1 MRVINKPLLQSQR
14 ALWAVALLMLAL
26 VLSQT
31 LGLWHGIVHGPVTLA
46 HTAHPGQATHTHTH
60 THTVHAAPATHA
72 GMSEPWL
79 GRHGGQAGSAE
90 CRLYDQ
96 CSHVDALV
104 QVPALALPRVLT
116 SFVLLVLAGLA
127 RARWHAH
134 FQARGPPLVR

>member
-14 ALWAVALLMLAL
+14 ARWAVALLVLAL

-46 HTAHPGQATHTHTH
+46 HTAHPAQATHTHTL
-60 THTVHAAPATHA
+60 HAAPATQA

-79 GRHGGQAGSAE
+79 GAHGGQAGSAE

-104 QVPALALPRVLT
+104 QVPALALPLVLT

-127 RARWHAH
+127 QARWHAY

>member
-14 ALWAVALLMLAL
+14 ARWAVALLVLAL

-46 HTAHPGQATHTHTH
+46 HPAHPAQATHRL
-60 THTVHAAPATHA
+60 HATPATHA
-72 GMSEPWL
+72 GVSEPWL
-79 GRHGGQAGSAE
+79 GAHGGQAGSAE

-96 CSHVDALV
+96 CSHGDALV
-104 QVPALALPRVLT
+104 QVPALALPLLLT

>member
-14 ALWAVALLMLAL
+14 ALWAVALLMLTL

-31 LGLWHGIVHGPVTLA
+31 LGLWHGIIHGPVTLA
-46 HTAHPGQATHTHTH
+46 HTAHTAQAKHAL
-60 THTVHAAPATHA
+60 HAAPATHA
-72 GMSEPWL
+72 GVSESWL
-79 GRHGGQAGSAE
+79 GSHGGQAGSAE

-96 CSHVDALV
+96 CNPDEALV
-104 QVPALALPRVLT
+104 QVPPLALPLLLT
-116 SFVLLVLAGLA
+116 SFVLLVFAGLA

>member
-1 MRVINKPLLQSQR
+1 MRVINKPLLQGQR

-46 HTAHPGQATHTHTH
+46 HTAHTAQATHTL
-60 THTVHAAPATHA
+60 HAAPAAHA
-72 GMSEPWL
+72 GVSEPWL
-79 GRHGGQAGSAE
+79 GTHGGQAGSAD

-104 QVPALALPRVLT
+104 QVPALALPLVLT

>member
-1 MRVINKPLLQSQR
+1 MRVIHKPLLQGQR
-14 ALWAVALLMLAL
+14 VLWAVALLMLAL

-31 LGLWHGIVHGPVTLA
+31 LGLWHGIVHGPATLA
-46 HTAHPGQATHTHTH
+46 HTAHPAQATHTL
-60 THTVHAAPATHA
+60 HAAPATHA

-79 GRHGGQAGSAE
+79 DAHGGQAGSAQ

-104 QVPALALPRVLT
+104 QVPALALPLVLT

>member
-1 MRVINKPLLQSQR
+1 MRVINKPLPRGQR
-14 ALWAVALLMLAL
+14 ALWAVALVMLAL
-26 VLSQT
+26 VLSQV

-46 HTAHPGQATHTHTH
+46 HTAHTAQATHTL
-60 THTVHAAPATHA
+60 HAAPEAHA
-72 GMSEPWL
+72 GVSEPWL
-79 GRHGGQAGSAE
+79 GAHGGQAGSAD

-104 QVPALALPRVLT
+104 QVPALALPLVLT

>member
-1 MRVINKPLLQSQR
+1 MRVIYKPLLQGQR

-26 VLSQT
+26 LLSQT

-46 HTAHPGQATHTHTH
+46 HTAHPAQATHTH

-79 GRHGGQAGSAE
+79 GAHGGQAGSAE

-104 QVPALALPRVLT
+104 QVPALALPLVLT
-116 SFVLLVLAGLA
+116 SFVLAALAGLA